1 MRHLHLGQRAKKPEA
16 RLEGA
21 AAVDASVWHE
31 GHASYPLDDLLSS
44 PANGYAT
51 QRRGGWSR
59 SAEAVVAE
67 PTYQGLDLSEKL
79 GPLFRSA

>member
-51 QRRGGWSR
+51 
-59 SAEAVVAE
+59 
-67 PTYQGLDLSEKL
+67 
-79 GPLFRSA
+79 